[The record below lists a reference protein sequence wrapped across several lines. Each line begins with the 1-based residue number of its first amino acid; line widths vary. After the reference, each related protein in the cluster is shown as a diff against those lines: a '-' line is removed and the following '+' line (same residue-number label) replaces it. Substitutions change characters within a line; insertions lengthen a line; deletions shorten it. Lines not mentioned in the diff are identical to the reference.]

1 MSSAQP
7 RAFFFLEDPSSK
19 PGSSGRKQE
28 LSAEA
33 RSHISR
39 QAHLRASRGPKGL
52 KFVTYFPRT
61 IQNRDGA
68 IEAKESGGDRSEAT
82 ADGKSALVDA
92 NSAYIYA
99 DASESI
105 PPIPDKGASLDPF
118 NSLAVTKTTSEDRF
132 LLHYVFS
139 RTLPAFGETASDKR
153 DFTESWISRTM
164 ECPAVF
170 YSQIL
175 GASTHFRITCP
186 AAGAKTHIHETA
198 LQRKIQAIKAL
209 RTTVEQSQL
218 GSRGIDNSVLLTIF
232 ILAIHDNFDASK
244 KPEPHPLSPLARCR
258 DMDIYGRMSFGK
270 QHINAL
276 YYLVEQK
283 GGISSIDQH
292 VFGYVLPLFDI
303 VLSARFGTVPRFS
316 CPRQLKPLLDD
327 GAWKPDEEAIQ
338 MLKTLGEELQPSPNM
353 TWPPFLTPEMVE
365 VVQAMAE
372 ITVALDHHS
381 RSGPGAPTSVDVLF
395 NNCDWATHTLLSIPP
410 YIELP
415 DENRPQERVP
425 NIVSCLREICRLCAL
440 VYVDMVILPTPPH
453 TGIKRRLSEG
463 ILRLIET
470 VLYGNGERHSRV
482 SEFLVWA
489 TMLGAIAARFT
500 DLEGSYRKHIKKIV
514 QISAWD
520 VIHRQLKR
528 YLWFGPVC
536 DDPAVKIWSDTEAA
550 ILQSPADV
558 ELLP

>member
-7 RAFFFLEDPSSK
+7 SAFFFLEDPSSK
-19 PGSSGRKQE
+19 PGSSGRKRE

-68 IEAKESGGDRSEAT
+68 IEAKESGGDRSETT
-82 ADGKSALVDA
+82 ANGKSALVDA

-99 DASESI
+99 DATERI
-105 PPIPDKGASLDPF
+105 PPSPDKGASLDPF

-132 LLHYVFS
+132 LLHY
-139 RTLPAFGETASDKR
+139 
-153 DFTESWISRTM
+153 
-164 ECPAVF
+164 
-170 YSQIL
+170 

-186 AAGAKTHIHETA
+186 AAGSKARIHETA

-232 ILAIHDNFDASK
+232 ILAIHDNFDASE

-270 QHINAL
+270 EHINAL

-283 GGISSIDQH
+283 GGISSVDQH

-327 GAWKPDEEAIQ
+327 DAWKPDEEALH
-338 MLKTLGEELQPSPNM
+338 MLGTLGKGLQPSPD
-353 TWPPFLTPEMVE
+353 TPWPPFLAPEMVE

-381 RSGPGAPTSVDVLF
+381 RGGPGAPASVDLLF

-415 DENRPQERVP
+415 DENQPQERVP
-425 NIVSCLREICRLCAL
+425 NMVSCLREICRLCAL

-470 VLYGNGERHSRV
+470 VLHENGERHSRV

-489 TMLGAIAARFT
+489 TILGAIAARFT

-536 DDPAVKIWSDTEAA
+536 DDPAVKIWSETEVAV
-550 ILQSPADV
+550 LQSPADA